1 VRAGGGFHP
10 PYACWA
16 KLAAEFIAAKGQP
29 DQLQTFFNT
38 ILAEGWREAAEEINE
53 AELAGRRERFGLDAV
68 PPGVLVLTAG
78 VDVQRARLEIV
89 TLGHGKT
96 EIFVLAQH
104 VIWGSPH
111 EDHTWAELDDFLRG
125 QWQHPGGGT
134 LRLDAVAV
142 DAGDGET
149 MDAVLA
155 FCRPRFP
162 RRVVAIKGA
171 PGARPSIKASETR
184 GSRLFIV
191 GVDGLKATLSS
202 HLSRGRTVRFSDTLE
217 DRFFEELASERR
229 LVRYKRGAPVRV
241 WERITGRR
249 AESLDCMVYAMA
261 VRPLVGV
268 DLGRR
273 EEEVSTKA
281 APVRRPPV
289 VRSAWLQ
296 R

>member
-1 VRAGGGFHP
+1 MCPLFS
-10 PYACWA
+10 
-16 KLAAEFIAAKGQP
+16 
-29 DQLQTFFNT
+29 
-38 ILAEGWREAAEEINE
+38 
-53 AELAGRRERFGLDAV
+53 
-68 PPGVLVLTAG
+68 
-78 VDVQRARLEIV
+78 
-89 TLGHGKT
+89 HGKT

-111 EDHTWAELDDFLRG
+111 EDHTWVELDDFLRG

-149 MDAVLA
+149 MGAVLA
-155 FCRPRFP
+155 FCRPRFA
-162 RRVVAIKGA
+162 RRVVSIKGA

-281 APVRRPPV
+281 APIRRPPV
-289 VRSAWLQ
+289 VRSAWLD